1 MTSVNTY
8 DPDAHA
14 ASLGIRIID
23 AQPPAGTLALWDEES
38 RTIITTPG
46 LLHRQRR
53 CVLAH
58 ELAHAT
64 QGDTHSPLDTIAAL
78 KRERKAD
85 QIAAGWLLTPDAV
98 ATALAV
104 SPDSLSAAAAEL
116 EVTDRILEAWLRAQ
130 NRAATLSQSRY
141 SEARLP
147 LSASHVHV

>member
-1 MTSVNTY
+1 MTHRTPYS
-8 DPDAHA
+8 PDAHA
-14 ASLGIRIID
+14 AELGIRIID

-98 ATALAV
+98 AIALAIA
-104 SPDSLSAAAAEL
+104 PDSLSAAAAEL
-116 EVTDRILEAWLRAQ
+116 EVTDRILEAWLRVQ
-130 NRAATLSQSRY
+130 K
-141 SEARLP
+141 
-147 LSASHVHV
+147 